1 MELQTLR
8 RRIFYWLMW
17 KKKRRFLLYHLED
30 DAYSLFSTSKYQY
43 QSELSCDMFMSR
55 TEITY
60 CIRYHILI
68 LGNVEVAKQTLLGYR
83 ENNGSIRYHKFTID
97 EYRKFAEGK
106 IFSN

>member
-60 CIRYHILI
+60 CIRYH
-68 LGNVEVAKQTLLGYR
+68 
-83 ENNGSIRYHKFTID
+83 KFTID